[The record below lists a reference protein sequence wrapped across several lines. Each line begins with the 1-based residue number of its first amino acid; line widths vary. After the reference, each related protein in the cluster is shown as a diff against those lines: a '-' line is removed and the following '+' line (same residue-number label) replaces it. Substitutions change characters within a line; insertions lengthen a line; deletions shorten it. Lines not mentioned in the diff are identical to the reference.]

1 MNFLRFLRSRYGAA
15 AVAALV
21 LILFL
26 WRPGVYHL
34 RSRIASSI
42 GSALGRRATLD
53 NVSLRFLPR
62 PGFDLE
68 GLVIYDDP
76 AFSAE
81 PMIHAQ
87 EVSAAIRLRSLLR
100 GRLEIA
106 NLSATE
112 PSINL
117 VRNDQG
123 RWNLAS
129 LIERNAQIP
138 AAPTGKPASERRPA
152 FPYLKASGARINF
165 KFGQI
170 KKSYALMDADVA
182 LWQESENSWGAR
194 LKAEP
199 VRTDFN
205 LTDTGLLQINASW
218 QRAGN
223 SHRGLVC
230 Q

>member
-100 GRLEIA
+100 GSLAEI
-106 NLSATE
+106 
-112 PSINL
+112 
-117 VRNDQG
+117 Q
-123 RWNLAS
+123 
-129 LIERNAQIP
+129 NAIRQ
-138 AAPTGKPASERRPA
+138 A
-152 FPYLKASGARINF
+152 
-165 KFGQI
+165 Q
-170 KKSYALMDADVA
+170 
-182 LWQESENSWGAR
+182 
-194 LKAEP
+194 
-199 VRTDFN
+199 
-205 LTDTGLLQINASW
+205 
-218 QRAGN
+218 
-223 SHRGLVC
+223 
-230 Q
+230 